1 VEKILLWYNYLS
13 LGTVLRRQGYSKATA
28 GRATPKGNKNSSIIV
43 PQTGDFMIKKKTRRS
58 REFKNNSQVID
69 IEEARELRKRKREEA
84 AEKKYKVRKTKSVVT
99 QRQAGK
105 KARRRLIY
113 LVIFLA
119 ILCVIAAS
127 AFNIINLKLT
137 EARTLKEQQDL
148 LAQKARLE
156 RIYSQVNSP
165 EFIEQQARQQLKMIR
180 PGEILY
186 VLPDKNNSKK
196 TTGGGIVP
204 E

>member
-1 VEKILLWYNYLS
+1 ML
-13 LGTVLRRQGYSKATA
+13 
-28 GRATPKGNKNSSIIV
+28 
-43 PQTGDFMIKKKTRRS
+43 KKKKRRS

-69 IEEARELRKRKREEA
+69 IEEARQSRKRKREEA

-105 KARRRLIY
+105 KARRRMVY
-113 LVIFLA
+113 FVIFL
-119 ILCVIAAS
+119 IIIGIIAVS

-137 EARTLKEQQDL
+137 EARTMKEQQAL
-148 LAQKARLE
+148 MQQKEKLE
-156 RIYSQVNSP
+156 KVYSQVNSP
-165 EFIEQQARQQLKMIR
+165 EYIEQQARQQLKMIK

-186 VLPDKNNSKK
+186 ILPDKNKK

-204 E
+204 K

>member
-1 VEKILLWYNYLS
+1 
-13 LGTVLRRQGYSKATA
+13 
-28 GRATPKGNKNSSIIV
+28 
-43 PQTGDFMIKKKTRRS
+43 MIKKRTRRS
-58 REFKNNSQVID
+58 REFKNNSRVID
-69 IEEARELRKRKREEA
+69 IEEARQLRKRRREEA
-84 AEKKYKVRKTKSVVT
+84 AEKKYKARKTKSVVT

-113 LVIFLA
+113 MVIFLA
-119 ILCVIAAS
+119 IICVVAAS
-127 AFNIINLKLT
+127 VFNIINLKLT
-137 EARTLKEQQDL
+137 EARTFKEQQNL

-165 EFIEQQARQQLKMIR
+165 EYIEQQARQQLKMIR

>member
-1 VEKILLWYNYLS
+1 
-13 LGTVLRRQGYSKATA
+13 
-28 GRATPKGNKNSSIIV
+28 
-43 PQTGDFMIKKKTRRS
+43 MIKKKARRS
-58 REFKNNSQVID
+58 REFRNSSQVID
-69 IEEARELRKRKREEA
+69 IEEARQLRKQRRDEA

-113 LVIFLA
+113 LVTFIA
-119 ILCVIAAS
+119 IVCVVAAS
-127 AFNIINLKLT
+127 VFNIINLKLT

-165 EFIEQQARQQLKMIR
+165 EYIEQQARQQLKMIR

>member
-1 VEKILLWYNYLS
+1 M
-13 LGTVLRRQGYSKATA
+13 
-28 GRATPKGNKNSSIIV
+28 
-43 PQTGDFMIKKKTRRS
+43 FKKKKRRS
-58 REFKNNSQVID
+58 REFKNSSQVID
-69 IEEARELRKRKREEA
+69 IEEARQLRKRKREEA
-84 AEKKYKVRKTKSVVT
+84 AEKKYKVQKSKSVIT

-105 KARRRLIY
+105 KARRRMVY

-119 ILCVIAAS
+119 IAGVIAAS
-127 AFNIINLKLT
+127 AFNIISLKLT
-137 EARTLKEQQDL
+137 EARTMKEQQAL
-148 LAQKARLE
+148 LEQKARLE

-165 EFIEQQARQQLKMIR
+165 EYIEQQARQQLKMIR

-186 VLPDKNNSKK
+186 VLPEKDRSKK